1 MDLVGRRRS
10 GVILVAASAILWS
23 TAGLFVRMADL
34 DAWTIVAWR
43 SVFAFLTLGGIAVA
57 QNRHDLVRSFTGFGL
72 PGLVSIAVSVISTI
86 SYVVALRLTTV
97 ANVMTVYAALPFIAT
112 AIAFFWLREKVTRR
126 FLVAGTVALAGI
138 GTSTGAVATLRDVM
152 GIFAAFV
159 MTSTFA
165 MQLVHTKRHPSLD
178 MTILSA
184 LAGGVC
190 VLVAAPMMQVGIPAP
205 TQLLACALY
214 GILTTGLAYVLV
226 LKGGRLISS
235 GEAGLV
241 SLLDVVLGPL
251 WVWVFFA
258 ERPAAT
264 VLAGGFIVLGSV
276 VWYLWS
282 RRRVEALGADVGS
295 SEGGALTPL
304 ASRRGGATIPHPSA
318 RPRPGS

>member
-1 MDLVGRRRS
+1 MDLVRRRRS
-10 GVILVAASAILWS
+10 GVLLVAVSAVLWS

-43 SVFAFLTLGGIAVA
+43 SVFSFLTLGGIAVA
-57 QNRHDLVRSFTGFGL
+57 RNRHDLVRSVSGFGL
-72 PGLVSIAVSVISTI
+72 PGLVSIVVTVISTI

-112 AIAFFWLREKVTRR
+112 AIAFFWLRERVTTR
-126 FLVAGTVALAGI
+126 FLVAGTLALAGI
-138 GTSTGAVATLRDVM
+138 GISTGAVATLRDVM

-165 MQLVHTKRHPSLD
+165 VQLVHTKRHPSLD
-178 MTILSA
+178 MTTLSA

-190 VLVAAPMMQVGIPAP
+190 VLVSVPFMQAGIPSP

-226 LKGGRLISS
+226 LEGGRLISS
-235 GEAGLV
+235 GEAGLI

-251 WVWVFFA
+251 WVWILCA

-264 VLAGGFIVLGSV
+264 VLASGLMVLGSV
-276 VWYLWS
+276 AWYLWS
-282 RRRVEALGADVGS
+282 RRRVETLGAVVG
-295 SEGGALTPL
+295 
-304 ASRRGGATIPHPSA
+304 
-318 RPRPGS
+318 

>member
-1 MDLVGRRRS
+1 MDPSRRRRS
-10 GVILVAASAILWS
+10 GVILVATSAILWS

-43 SVFAFLTLGGIAVA
+43 SAFAFLTLGGIAIA
-57 QNRHDLVRSFTGFGL
+57 RNGGDIVRSFSGLGL
-72 PGLVSIAVSVISTI
+72 PGLVSIVVSVVSTI

-97 ANVMTVYAALPFIAT
+97 ANVMTIYAALPFIAT
-112 AIAFFWLREKVTRR
+112 AIAFLWLRERVTAR
-126 FLVAGTVALAGI
+126 FLVAGAVALAGI
-138 GTSTGAVATLRDVM
+138 ATSTGAVSTLRDAM
-152 GIFAAFV
+152 GILAAFV

-165 MQLVHTKRHPSLD
+165 LQLVHTKRHPSLD
-178 MTILSA
+178 MTTLSA

-190 VLVAAPMMQVGIPAP
+190 LLVSVPMMQVGIPAP

-235 GEAGLV
+235 GEAGLI
-241 SLLDVVLGPL
+241 SLIDVVLGPL
-251 WVWVFFA
+251 WGWVFFA

-264 VLAGGFIVLGSV
+264 VLAGGSIVLGSV

-282 RRRVEALGADVGS
+282 HPRFEAAVTDTAGS
-295 SEGGALTPL
+295 VV
-304 ASRRGGATIPHPSA
+304 
-318 RPRPGS
+318 